1 MDRPERE
8 SVLPPFLTPGR
19 PTLPVGWSSEGV
31 TAVLGPLSEERRRA
45 RLASVIDARVGSVT
59 LLMDAP
65 QDPHN
70 AAAALRSADAFGLPE
85 LHVVPRDEPFEFGR
99 KVSQGT
105 ERWVETVL
113 HPSPAEAVRELTGR
127 GFSLVSTHPEGALTP
142 EDLPAIERVCLV
154 VGNETDGISR
164 ALTSA
169 AHTSVRVPMRGFV
182 ESLNL
187 SVAAAL
193 LLRAATLGRPGDL
206 SPAERGRLYAAFLL
220 RSVPRA
226 EEILAA
232 LPAR

>member
-1 MDRPERE
+1 
-8 SVLPPFLTPGR
+8 
-19 PTLPVGWSSEGV
+19 
-31 TAVLGPLSEERRRA
+31 
-45 RLASVIDARVGSVT
+45 
-59 LLMDAP
+59 
-65 QDPHN
+65 
-70 AAAALRSADAFGLPE
+70 
-85 LHVVPRDEPFEFGR
+85 
-99 KVSQGT
+99 VSQGT